1 MSGSFGEMGNLLAQ
15 AQEMD
20 KRVRGAL
27 AELGEARI
35 DGTAGGGVIGATVD
49 GLGIIQSVHISEE
62 ALRGIDR
69 EGVQEMLVAAIN
81 DAQARAKRQRDE
93 RMTKVTG
100 GVQMP
105 WFS

>member
-20 KRVRGAL
+20 KRVREAL
-27 AELGEARI
+27 GELGEARI

-69 EGVQEMLVAAIN
+69 EGVQEMLVVAIN

-100 GVQMP
+100 GVQLP

>member
-20 KRVRGAL
+20 KRVREAL

>member
-20 KRVRGAL
+20 KRVREAL
-27 AELGEARI
+27 EELGEARI
-35 DGTAGGGVIGATVD
+35 DGAAGGGVVTATVD
-49 GLGIIQSVHISEE
+49 GLGLVQSVHISEE
-62 ALRGIDR
+62 AVRGTDR
-69 EGVQEMLVAAIN
+69 EGIEQMLTAALN

-93 RMTKVTG
+93 LMTKVTG
-100 GVQMP
+100 GVQLP